1 MARIIKI
8 TDIDDYVL
16 GQVEKLLS
24 AVVLETDRRLKEQSP
39 VDTGRFR
46 SNWQKAKYN
55 TFSHAVFNNLP
66 YAERLSQGWSKQAPA
81 GWVQLIAKDMQ
92 TYAEVQA
99 SRIGRE
105 S

>member
-8 TDIDDYVL
+8 SDIDDYVL

-24 AVVLETDRRLKEQSP
+24 VVVLETDRRLKEQSP
-39 VDTGRFR
+39 VKTGRFR
-46 SNWQKAKYN
+46 SSWQKAKYD
-55 TFSHAVFNNLP
+55 TFSHAVFNNLA

-92 TYAEVQA
+92 LYADTQA